1 MAFNDASGLSES
13 KAVDD
18 KSVGPPAAEES
29 SADLAPT
36 EEEDAEQNHH
46 KRQRRESVSEK
57 LTRELTMELGL
68 TAQQVSLA
76 QIGPSP
82 YLPSQQCI
90 VPLHVIT
97 LTCSG

>member
-76 QIGPSP
+76 PIGPSP